1 MELIKTRF
9 PEVKILVPSR
19 YADERGFFSETYSR
33 RTLAEAKIL
42 LDFVQDNHSYSA
54 KSGTIRGL
62 HFQIPP
68 FAQDKLVR
76 VTRGVILD
84 VIVDVRHGSPTFG
97 KHLSVRL
104 SASEWSQVLVPV
116 GFAHGLCTLEPDT
129 EVVYKTT
136 NYYSSAHDKGVRW
149 NDPAIGI
156 DWPVSAEK
164 ATISP
169 KDQALPLLASLP
181 RYFTY
186 LVRAKRRE
194 EAFSA

>member
-1 MELIKTRF
+1 MELIETPF
-9 PEVKILVPSR
+9 PEVVVLVPPR

-33 RTLAEAKIL
+33 RTLAKAKIL

-68 FAQDKLVR
+68 FAQAKLVH
-76 VTRGVILD
+76 VARGAILD
-84 VIVDVRHGSPTFG
+84 VIVDIRHGSPTFG
-97 KHLSVRL
+97 KHVSLML
-104 SASEWSQVLVPV
+104 SATEWQQVLVPV

-129 EVVYKTT
+129 DVVYKTT
-136 NYYSSAHDKGVRW
+136 NYYSPAHDKGIRW

-156 DWPVSAEK
+156 DWPVSSEK
-164 ATISP
+164 AIISP
-169 KDQALPLLASLP
+169 KDQALPFLGSVP

-186 LVRAKRRE
+186 FAQAKRRE
-194 EAFSA
+194 VSWA

>member
-1 MELIKTRF
+1 MELIETPF

-76 VTRGVILD
+76 VVRGAILD
-84 VIVDVRHGSPTFG
+84 VIVDIRYGSPRFG
-97 KHLSVRL
+97 KHLSLTL
-104 SASEWSQVLVPV
+104 SANEWKQVLVPA

-129 EVVYKTT
+129 DVVYKAT
-136 NYYSSAHDKGVRW
+136 NYYSPAHDKGIRW

-156 DWPVSAEK
+156 DWPVSSEK
-164 ATISP
+164 AVISP
-169 KDQALPLLASLP
+169 KDQALPLLGSLP
-181 RYFTY
+181 WHFSYCAG
-186 LVRAKRRE
+186 AKRRDVSW
-194 EAFSA
+194 A